1 MKDKRILYVGY
12 GIVAV
17 LFYMAYS
24 RNEKSKKSLQS
35 SLDRNK
41 SDIHL
46 TKI

>member
-24 RNEKSKKSLQS
+24 RIEKSKDYL
-35 SLDRNK
+35 RARVNK
-41 SDIHL
+41 
-46 TKI
+46 